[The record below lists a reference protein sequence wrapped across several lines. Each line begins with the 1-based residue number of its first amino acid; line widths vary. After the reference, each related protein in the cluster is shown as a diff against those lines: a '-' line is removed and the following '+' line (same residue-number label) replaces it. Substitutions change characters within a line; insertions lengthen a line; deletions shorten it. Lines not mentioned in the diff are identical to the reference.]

1 MSENLSTNNPEFEER
16 SATDFFNPEPSHIE
30 EKIAHLREADTE
42 LSEIRNFVID
52 KKIKQIEN
60 EGFSTLFK
68 AALPSFILLL
78 LSFFID
84 IAYVPFIGKIANQ
97 FAAMLFP
104 GTEVLNQG
112 VEPIQF
118 WWLPLVT
125 YLIFLF
131 CAFLSNNSLKKE
143 IALRGV
149 SEGSISRII
158 DRYSGIVDAI
168 GTALPLLGAAI
179 LLVSIKEG
187 PTIFLGFSV
196 PFEVK
201 SIVVLAMAKL
211 FDSVFSSQALKYQ
224 EIAVE
229 ISKIEEE
236 YYFEKEETT
245 RLATLNELKELRESG
260 SMGNGGKVNTIPQIT
275 REQLEEIRS
284 VVKSTSEVNDQFAK
298 NIANLN
304 STVSQLNK
312 ANILDPQLMS
322 NFDKIGES
330 LNKVTDVIQRST
342 EYSEKL
348 QTNMSSVKTIV
359 SEINNI
365 NLPDEKVLKELQ
377 ITAHFL
383 SETMNNMKDSTATKS
398 LENLVY
404 LAGKR

>member
-1 MSENLSTNNPEFEER
+1 MSENLNNPEFEQK
-16 SATDFFNPEPSHIE
+16 SSTDLFDGNEPSTIE
-30 EKIAHLREADTE
+30 EKISRLREADTE
-42 LSEIRNFVID
+42 LSEIRTYVID
-52 KKIKQIEN
+52 KKIRQIEN

-78 LSFFID
+78 ISFFID
-84 IAYVPFIGKIANQ
+84 IAYVPFLGKVANQ

-125 YLIFLF
+125 YLIFIF
-131 CAFLSNNSLKKE
+131 CAFLSNNALKKE

-168 GTALPLLGAAI
+168 STALPLLGAAI

-201 SIVVLAMAKL
+201 AIVVLAMGKL

-224 EIAVE
+224 EIAIE

-236 YYFEKEETT
+236 YYFEKEEGT
-245 RLATLNELKELRESG
+245 RLATLNELKELREAG
-260 SMGNGGKVNTIPQIT
+260 FGNGSGKVNNIPQVT

-284 VVKSTSEVNDQFAK
+284 VVKSTSEINDQFAR

-304 STVSQLNK
+304 STVNQLNQT
-312 ANILDPQLMS
+312 NILDPQLMS
-322 NFDKIGES
+322 NFDKIGEG
-330 LNKVTDVIQRST
+330 LGKVSEVIQKST

-348 QTNMSSVKTIV
+348 QTNMNSVKTIV

-383 SETMNNMKDSTATKS
+383 SETMNNMKDSSATKS

>member
-1 MSENLSTNNPEFEER
+1 MSENLNNPEFEQK
-16 SATDFFNPEPSHIE
+16 SSTDLFDGNEQSTIE
-30 EKIAHLREADTE
+30 EKISRLREADTE
-42 LSEIRNFVID
+42 LSEIRTYVID
-52 KKIKQIEN
+52 KKIRQIEN

-78 LSFFID
+78 ISFFID
-84 IAYVPFIGKIANQ
+84 IAYVPFLGKVANQ

-118 WWLPLVT
+118 WWLPLVA
-125 YLIFLF
+125 YLIFIF
-131 CAFLSNNSLKKE
+131 CAFLSNNALKKE

-168 GTALPLLGAAI
+168 STALPLLGAAI

-201 SIVVLAMAKL
+201 AIVVLAMGKL

-224 EIAVE
+224 EIAIE

-236 YYFEKEETT
+236 YYFEKEEGT
-245 RLATLNELKELRESG
+245 RLATLNELKELREAG
-260 SMGNGGKVNTIPQIT
+260 FGNGSGKVNNIPQVT

-284 VVKSTSEVNDQFAK
+284 VVKSTSEINDQFAR

-304 STVSQLNK
+304 NTVSQLNQT
-312 ANILDPQLMS
+312 NILDPQLMS
-322 NFDKIGES
+322 NFDKIGEG
-330 LNKVTDVIQRST
+330 LGKVSEVIQKST

-348 QTNMSSVKTIV
+348 QTNMNSVKTIV

-383 SETMNNMKDSTATKS
+383 SETMNNMKDSSATKS

>member
-1 MSENLSTNNPEFEER
+1 MSENLSTNNPEFEEK
-16 SATDFFNPEPSHIE
+16 SSTDFITPDYSNIE
-30 EKIAHLREADTE
+30 EKISRLRDADNE

-68 AALPSFILLL
+68 AALPSFILLII
-78 LSFFID
+78 SFFID
-84 IAYVPFIGKIANQ
+84 ISYVPFIGKVANQ
-97 FAAMLFP
+97 FAGMLFP
-104 GTEVLNQG
+104 GTEILNQG

-118 WWLPLVT
+118 WWLPLVA

-229 ISKIEEE
+229 INKIEEE
-236 YYFEKEETT
+236 YYFEKEEST
-245 RLATLNELKELRESG
+245 RLATLAELRELRES
-260 SMGNGGKVNTIPQIT
+260 SAMGNGKVHSVPQIT

-284 VVKSTSEVNDQFAK
+284 VVKSTSEVNDKFAK
-298 NIANLN
+298 NISNLN
-304 STVSQLNK
+304 TTVAQLNK

-330 LNKVTDVIQRST
+330 LNRVTDVIQKST

-359 SEINNI
+359 SEIGNI
-365 NLPDEKVLKELQ
+365 NLPDDKLLKEIQ

-383 SETMNNMKDSTATKS
+383 TETMNNMKDTAATKS

>member
-1 MSENLSTNNPEFEER
+1 MSENLSTNNPEQK
-16 SATDFFNPEPSHIE
+16 SAEDFYTPEYSNIE
-30 EKIAHLREADTE
+30 EKISRLRDADTE

-52 KKIKQIEN
+52 RKIKQIEN

-68 AALPSFILLL
+68 AALPSFILLI
-78 LSFFID
+78 LSFFVD
-84 IAYVPFIGKIANQ
+84 IAYVPFIGKVANQ
-97 FAAMLFP
+97 FASMLFP
-104 GTEVLNQG
+104 GTEILNQG

-118 WWLPLVT
+118 WWLPLVA

-168 GTALPLLGAAI
+168 GTALPVLGAAI

-211 FDSVFSSQALKYQ
+211 FDSVFSSQALKFQ

-229 ISKIEEE
+229 INKIEEE
-236 YYFEKEETT
+236 YYFEKEEST
-245 RLATLNELKELRESG
+245 RLATLAELKELRES
-260 SMGNGGKVNTIPQIT
+260 SAMGNGGTAHAIPQIT

-304 STVSQLNK
+304 ATVSQLNQT
-312 ANILDPQLMS
+312 NILNPQTMS
-322 NFDKIGES
+322 DFDKIGDS
-330 LNKVTDVIQRST
+330 LGKVTDILQRST

-383 SETMNNMKDSTATKS
+383 SETMNNMKDSSATKS

>member
-1 MSENLSTNNPEFEER
+1 MSENLSTNNPEFEQT
-16 SATDFFNPEPSHIE
+16 SSTDFFPPDGSNIE
-30 EKIAHLREADTE
+30 EKIAHLRFADTE

-52 KKIKQIEN
+52 KKLRQIEN

-78 LSFFID
+78 ISFFID
-84 IAYVPFIGKIANQ
+84 ISYVPFIGKVANQ
-97 FAAMLFP
+97 FAGMLFP
-104 GTEVLNQG
+104 GTEILNQG

-211 FDSVFSSQALKYQ
+211 FDSVFSSQALKFQ

-236 YYFEKEETT
+236 YYFEKEEST
-245 RLATLNELKELRESG
+245 RLATLNELKELRES
-260 SMGNGGKVNTIPQIT
+260 SMGNGSSAHAIPQIT

-298 NIANLN
+298 NIASLN
-304 STVSQLNK
+304 STVGQLNK
-312 ANILDPQLMS
+312 VTILDPQTMDNL
-322 NFDKIGES
+322 NKVGDG
-330 LNKVTDVIQRST
+330 LNKVTEIIQRSS

-348 QTNMSSVKTIV
+348 QTNMNSVKTIV

-383 SETMNNMKDSTATKS
+383 SETMNNMKDSSASKS

>member
-1 MSENLSTNNPEFEER
+1 MSENLDQNANPEFEQQT
-16 SATDFFNPEPSHIE
+16 STGYFEPSDIE
-30 EKIAHLREADTE
+30 NKIANLREADTE
-42 LSEIRNFVID
+42 LSEIRNFIID
-52 KKIKQIEN
+52 KKIRQIEN

-68 AALPSFILLL
+68 AALPSFILLIF
-78 LSFFID
+78 SFFID
-84 IAYVPFIGKIANQ
+84 IAYVPFLGKVANN

-118 WWLPLVT
+118 WWLPVVT
-125 YLIFLF
+125 YLIFIF

-201 SIVVLAMAKL
+201 AIVVLAMGKL
-211 FDSVFSSQALKYQ
+211 FDSVFSAQALKYQ

-229 ISKIEEE
+229 INKIEDE
-236 YYFEKEETT
+236 YYFEKEEKT
-245 RLATLNELKELRESG
+245 RIATLNELRELRETSG
-260 SMGNGGKVNTIPQIT
+260 MSNGSAAHKIPQIT

-304 STVSQLNK
+304 ATVSQLNK
-312 ANILDPQLMS
+312 VSIVDPQTMS
-322 NFDKIGES
+322 NLGAIGES
-330 LNKVTDVIQRST
+330 MTKITGVIQQSS

-348 QTNMSSVKTIV
+348 QTNMNSVKTIV

>member
-1 MSENLSTNNPEFEER
+1 MSENLNNPEFEQK
-16 SATDFFNPEPSHIE
+16 SSTDLFDGNEQSTIE
-30 EKIAHLREADTE
+30 EKISRLREADTE
-42 LSEIRNFVID
+42 LSEIRTYVID
-52 KKIKQIEN
+52 KKIRQIEN

-78 LSFFID
+78 ISFFID
-84 IAYVPFIGKIANQ
+84 IAYVPFLGKVANQ

-125 YLIFLF
+125 YLIFIF
-131 CAFLSNNSLKKE
+131 CAFLSNNALKKE

-168 GTALPLLGAAI
+168 STALPLLGAAI

-201 SIVVLAMAKL
+201 AIVVLAMGKL

-224 EIAVE
+224 EIAIE

-236 YYFEKEETT
+236 YYFEKEEGT
-245 RLATLNELKELRESG
+245 RLATLNELKELREAG
-260 SMGNGGKVNTIPQIT
+260 FGNGSGKVNNIPQVT

-284 VVKSTSEVNDQFAK
+284 VVKSTSEINDQFAR

-304 STVSQLNK
+304 STVNQLNQT
-312 ANILDPQLMS
+312 NILDPQLMS
-322 NFDKIGES
+322 NFDKIGEG
-330 LNKVTDVIQRST
+330 LGKVSEVIQKST

-348 QTNMSSVKTIV
+348 QTNMNSVKTIV

-383 SETMNNMKDSTATKS
+383 SETMNNMKDSSATKS

>member
-1 MSENLSTNNPEFEER
+1 MSENLNNPEFEQK
-16 SATDFFNPEPSHIE
+16 SSTDLFDGNEQSTIE
-30 EKIAHLREADTE
+30 EKISRLREADTE
-42 LSEIRNFVID
+42 LSEIRTYVID
-52 KKIKQIEN
+52 KKIRQIEN

-78 LSFFID
+78 ISFFID
-84 IAYVPFIGKIANQ
+84 IAYVPFLGKVANQ

-125 YLIFLF
+125 YLIFIF
-131 CAFLSNNSLKKE
+131 CAFLSNNALKKE

-168 GTALPLLGAAI
+168 STALPLLGAAI

-201 SIVVLAMAKL
+201 AIVVLAMGKL

-224 EIAVE
+224 EIAIE

-236 YYFEKEETT
+236 YYFEKEEGT
-245 RLATLNELKELRESG
+245 RLATLNELKELREAG
-260 SMGNGGKVNTIPQIT
+260 FGNGSGKVNNIPQVT

-284 VVKSTSEVNDQFAK
+284 VVKSTSEINDQFAR

-304 STVSQLNK
+304 STVSQLNQT
-312 ANILDPQLMS
+312 NILDPQLMS
-322 NFDKIGES
+322 NFDKIGEG
-330 LNKVTDVIQRST
+330 LGKVSEVIQKST

-348 QTNMSSVKTIV
+348 QTNMNSVKTIV

-383 SETMNNMKDSTATKS
+383 SETMNNMKDSSATKS

>member
-1 MSENLSTNNPEFEER
+1 MSENLNNPEFEQK
-16 SATDFFNPEPSHIE
+16 SSTDLFDGNEPSNIE
-30 EKIAHLREADTE
+30 EKISRLREADTE

-52 KKIKQIEN
+52 KKIRQIEN

-78 LSFFID
+78 VSFFVD
-84 IAYVPFIGKIANQ
+84 IAYVPFLGKVANQ

-118 WWLPLVT
+118 WWLPLVA
-125 YLIFLF
+125 YLIFIF
-131 CAFLSNNSLKKE
+131 CAFLSNNALKKE

-201 SIVVLAMAKL
+201 AIVVLAMGKL

-229 ISKIEEE
+229 IGKIEEE
-236 YYFEKEETT
+236 YYFEKEEGT
-245 RLATLNELKELRESG
+245 RLATLNELKELREAG
-260 SMGNGGKVNTIPQIT
+260 MGNGAGKVNNIPQIT

-284 VVKSTSEVNDQFAK
+284 VVKSTSEINDQFAK

-304 STVSQLNK
+304 NTVTQLNK
-312 ANILDPQLMS
+312 ANILDPQLVS
-322 NFDKIGES
+322 NFDRIGEG
-330 LNKVTDVIQRST
+330 LGKVTEVIQKST

-383 SETMNNMKDSTATKS
+383 SETMNNMKDSSATKS

>member
-1 MSENLSTNNPEFEER
+1 MSENLNNPEFEQK
-16 SATDFFNPEPSHIE
+16 SSTDLFDGNEPSTIE
-30 EKIAHLREADTE
+30 EKISRLREADTE
-42 LSEIRNFVID
+42 LSEIRTYVID
-52 KKIKQIEN
+52 KKIRQIEN

-78 LSFFID
+78 ISFFID
-84 IAYVPFIGKIANQ
+84 IAYVPFLGKVANQ

-125 YLIFLF
+125 YLIFIF
-131 CAFLSNNSLKKE
+131 CAFLSNNALKKE

-168 GTALPLLGAAI
+168 STALPLLGAAI

-201 SIVVLAMAKL
+201 AIVVLAMGKL

-224 EIAVE
+224 EIAIE

-236 YYFEKEETT
+236 YYFEKEEGT
-245 RLATLNELKELRESG
+245 RLATLNELKELREAG
-260 SMGNGGKVNTIPQIT
+260 FGNGSGKVNNIPQVT

-284 VVKSTSEVNDQFAK
+284 VVKSTSEINDQFAR

-304 STVSQLNK
+304 STVSQLNQT
-312 ANILDPQLMS
+312 NILDPQLMS
-322 NFDKIGES
+322 NFDKIGEG
-330 LNKVTDVIQRST
+330 LGKVSEVIQKST

-348 QTNMSSVKTIV
+348 QTNMNSVKTIV

-383 SETMNNMKDSTATKS
+383 SETMNNMKDSSATKS

>member
-1 MSENLSTNNPEFEER
+1 MSENLNNPEFEQK
-16 SATDFFNPEPSHIE
+16 SSTDLFDGNEQSTIE
-30 EKIAHLREADTE
+30 EKISRLREADTE
-42 LSEIRNFVID
+42 LSEIRTYVID
-52 KKIKQIEN
+52 KKIRQIEN

-78 LSFFID
+78 ISFFID
-84 IAYVPFIGKIANQ
+84 IAYVPFLGKVANQ

-118 WWLPLVT
+118 WWLPLVA
-125 YLIFLF
+125 YLIFIF
-131 CAFLSNNSLKKE
+131 CAFLSNNALKKE

-168 GTALPLLGAAI
+168 STALPLLGAAI

-201 SIVVLAMAKL
+201 AIVVLAMGKL

-224 EIAVE
+224 EIAIE

-236 YYFEKEETT
+236 YYFEKEEGT
-245 RLATLNELKELRESG
+245 RLATLNELKELREAG
-260 SMGNGGKVNTIPQIT
+260 FGNGSGKVNNIPQVT

-284 VVKSTSEVNDQFAK
+284 VVKSTSEINDQFAR

-304 STVSQLNK
+304 NTVSQLNQT
-312 ANILDPQLMS
+312 NTLDPQLMS
-322 NFDKIGES
+322 NFDKIGEG
-330 LNKVTDVIQRST
+330 LGKVSEVIQKST

-348 QTNMSSVKTIV
+348 QTNMNSVKTIV

-383 SETMNNMKDSTATKS
+383 SETMNNMKDSSATKS

>member
-1 MSENLSTNNPEFEER
+1 MSENLNNPEFEQK
-16 SATDFFNPEPSHIE
+16 SSTDLFDGNEQSTIE
-30 EKIAHLREADTE
+30 EKISRLRDADTE
-42 LSEIRNFVID
+42 LSEIRTYVID
-52 KKIKQIEN
+52 KKIRQIEN

-78 LSFFID
+78 ISFFID
-84 IAYVPFIGKIANQ
+84 IAYVPFLGKVANQ

-118 WWLPLVT
+118 WWLPLVA
-125 YLIFLF
+125 YLIFIF
-131 CAFLSNNSLKKE
+131 CAFLSNNALKKE

-168 GTALPLLGAAI
+168 STALPLLGAAI

-201 SIVVLAMAKL
+201 AIVVLAMGKL

-224 EIAVE
+224 EIAIE

-236 YYFEKEETT
+236 YYFEKEEGT
-245 RLATLNELKELRESG
+245 RLATLNELKELREAG
-260 SMGNGGKVNTIPQIT
+260 FGNGSGKVNNIPQVT

-284 VVKSTSEVNDQFAK
+284 VVKSTSEINDQFAR

-304 STVSQLNK
+304 STVSQLNQT
-312 ANILDPQLMS
+312 NILDPQLMS
-322 NFDKIGES
+322 NFDKIGEG
-330 LNKVTDVIQRST
+330 LGKVSEVIQKST

-348 QTNMSSVKTIV
+348 QTNMNSVKTIV

-383 SETMNNMKDSTATKS
+383 SETMNNMKDSSATKS